1 MILEIYKEVYEEKF
15 GWTVEFLDYL
25 EKTMWR
31 ILEFA
36 NLPSI
41 RQYHE
46 IFILH
51 LLKHFPER
59 FVHTLEYYLRKKDN
73 KTQFLVSIAWVT
85 ISSLLKI
92 PYILN

>member
-1 MILEIYKEVYEEKF
+1 
-15 GWTVEFLDYL
+15 
-25 EKTMWR
+25 MWR

-36 NLPSI
+36 NLPSV

-59 FVHTLEYYLRKKDN
+59 FVDKLEAYLKKKDN
-73 KTQFLVSIAWVT
+73 KTQFLVSLAWVIKRSFFK
-85 ISSLLKI
+85 IS
-92 PYILN
+92 YVFQ